1 VTEIFGS
8 LGKAREKLA
17 GEGARLVQVEATAL
31 FRASKFDASGLA
43 VGLSIIPRCHV
54 IPRSN
59 VGKTGSK
66 AA

>member
-17 GEGARLVQVEATAL
+17 GEGARLVQVEVTAL
-31 FRASKFDASGLA
+31 FAPQNLHASGLA
-43 VGLSIIPRCHV
+43 IGLSIIPRCHV
-54 IPRSN
+54 IPRSSF
-59 VGKTGSK
+59 GKTGSK